1 MGTFDFQNVVL
12 PAAAEQ
18 ARHDIR
24 AFLQAELDAGRF
36 KPHRCSWTSFDRDF
50 SRRLGEAGFIG
61 VTWPERYG
69 GKDAST
75 LTRLV
80 ITEELL
86 AAGSPCGAH
95 WIADRQSGP
104 QILRH
109 GSQRARDEILPRI
122 ARGECF
128 FGIGMSEPNA
138 GSDLAAVRTKASKV
152 DGGWRIDG
160 QKIWTTN
167 AHQVTYMIVL
177 ARTGDAGPDRH
188 GGLTQF
194 IVALDSDGID
204 VRGISD
210 MAGNHE
216 FNEVFFDNC
225 FVPDDMMVGNEGEG
239 WTMVTGELAFERS
252 GPDRFLSDYQLL
264 ATLVDEIGPEPDRG
278 QAQAIG
284 RMVAQLASLRRMSV
298 SVAGLLDKGEQP
310 TVQAALVK
318 EMGTTFEQ
326 SLPEIARTIAPTE
339 PTLLSDD
346 RYVGALA
353 ETVLRAPSFS
363 LRGGTREIL
372 KSMIARGLGLR

>member
-1 MGTFDFQNVVL
+1 L
-12 PAAAEQ
+12 PPAAEQ
-18 ARHDIR
+18 ARYDIR
-24 AFLQAELDAGRF
+24 VFLQKELDAGRF
-36 KPHRCSWTSFDRDF
+36 KPHRCSWNSFDREF

-61 VTWPERYG
+61 VTWPKRYG

-75 LTRLV
+75 LNRLV

-138 GSDLAAVRTKASKV
+138 GSDLAAVRTKATKV

-225 FVPDDMMVGNEGEG
+225 FVPDDMVVGNEGEG

-264 ATLVDEIGPEPDRG
+264 ATLVDEIGLEPDRG

-310 TVQAALVK
+310 TIQAALVK

-326 SLPEIARTIAPTE
+326 SLPEIARAIAPTE